1 MQRNFKKLKNKL
13 FELYLI
19 VFFRISIKNRKVYLQ
34 KRTWLIVLLSP
45 ILLIP
50 TLSLG
55 ILAIILSFFYN
66 AGTNYEKCLTL
77 KDGFDGK
84 FNSSDIMKIKKGLY
98 YDCEAI

>member
-1 MQRNFKKLKNKL
+1 MLTKIKKKL

-19 VFFRISIKNRKVYLQ
+19 IFFKITIENRKVYLT

-55 ILAIILSFFYN
+55 ILTIILSFFYN

-98 YDCEAI
+98 YDCDSII

>member
-1 MQRNFKKLKNKL
+1 MKKVKNKL

-19 VFFRISIKNRKVYLQ
+19 IFFKITIENRKVYLQ
-34 KRTWLIVLLSP
+34 KRTLLIILLAP

-50 TLSLG
+50 TLVLG

-84 FNSSDIMKIKKGLY
+84 FDFKDTMKIKKGLY
-98 YDCEAI
+98 YDCDSII